1 MTQLEIFKEIADAV
15 NAAAGSKNPKMTI
28 VTESEFGGVY
38 FCTST
43 HIPQISSLMR
53 STKTR

>member
-1 MTQLEIFKEIADAV
+1 MTQLEIFQKIADAV